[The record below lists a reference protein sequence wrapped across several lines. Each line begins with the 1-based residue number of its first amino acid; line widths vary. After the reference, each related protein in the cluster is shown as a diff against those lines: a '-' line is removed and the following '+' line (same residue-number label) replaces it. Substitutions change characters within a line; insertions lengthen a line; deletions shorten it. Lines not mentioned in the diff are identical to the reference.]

1 MSDWFKSTNESEA
14 MLAEE
19 RLVLSATEAA
29 VYAAMDR
36 AGVTKKGRRT
46 CSMSDRLR

>member
-19 RLVLSATEAA
+19 RLVLSATEA